1 MENARAS
8 LPRSLRGVLG
18 VVPQPSKHTVS
29 YPSRTDSSEA
39 RLSILQGPLLAARR
53 ALKAGCL
60 LNSALWLVRSR
71 SWTSSSRSRTLPR
84 NTPALFRAV
93 GGVAE
98 APRWAPL
105 RRIRSTTSPHNLVA
119 WVSRVSGNFLREQ
132 TDRGLSVRSSGWGQ
146 ILRQRGRS
154 FRIRP
159 SISARASRRRCPITA
174 CPTSSHSGAIPE
186 TSKSGPRFVPPNP
199 K

>member
-71 SWTSSSRSRTLPR
+71 SWTSSARSRTLPR

-119 WVSRVSGNFLREQ
+119 WYREYLEISFVNKR
-132 TDRGLSVRSSGWGQ
+132 TEGFPSVRVGGDRYSVKGGDLSGEAQ
-146 ILRQRGRS
+146 ILRHAQ
-154 FRIRP
+154 
-159 SISARASRRRCPITA
+159 AADA
-174 CPTSSHSGAIPE
+174 
-186 TSKSGPRFVPPNP
+186 
-199 K
+199 